1 MIGPP
6 ALLTCPV
13 IRLQDDDPAAI
24 RSISETIEE
33 ERLRAVDLPLAN
45 LIMTNGE
52 LSEFA
57 IAANQIAE
65 YF

>member
-1 MIGPP
+1 
-6 ALLTCPV
+6 V

-33 ERLRAVDLPLAN
+33 EHSRAVDLPLAK
-45 LIMTNGE
+45 LVMTNGE
-52 LSEFA
+52 LSESV
-57 IAANQIAE
+57 IAAKQTRQ